1 MRFAIVSS
9 GPSIDCFLNHLRL
22 LQTLFI
28 TMAAW
33 AEQEMRAAEHAR
45 LNETLGGG
53 GERPLRYFAELQGT
67 STHPHLLC
75 A

>member
-1 MRFAIVSS
+1 LLVLGYRLTA
-9 GPSIDCFLNHLRL
+9 FLNHLGQ